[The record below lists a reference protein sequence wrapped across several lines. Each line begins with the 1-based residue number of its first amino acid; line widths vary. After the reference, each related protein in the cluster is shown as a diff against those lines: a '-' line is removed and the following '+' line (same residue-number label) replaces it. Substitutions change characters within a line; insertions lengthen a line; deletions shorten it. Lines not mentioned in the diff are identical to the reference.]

1 MMDNLYLIITNP
13 ELFSTALL
21 CTVLGAVSFIAA
33 LELTNIKGI
42 GIMSLKYML
51 AFINI
56 EAISNL
62 FMIVLAPDE
71 FLKYHATFNTFQ
83 ITMVILLSWIL
94 FYEASILMKSP
105 FRNKIKQLL
114 KEIFSKK

>member
-1 MMDNLYLIITNP
+1 MENLYLIVTNP

-21 CTVLGAVSFIAA
+21 CSVLGAVSFVAA

-42 GIMSLKYML
+42 GVTSLKYIL

-62 FMIVLAPDE
+62 FMVLLAPDE
-71 FLKYHATFNTFQ
+71 FLKYHSTFNTFQ
-83 ITMVILLSWIL
+83 ITMVVLLSWVL
-94 FYEASILMKSP
+94 FYEASILMKAP
-105 FRNKIKQLL
+105 LKNKIKQLL